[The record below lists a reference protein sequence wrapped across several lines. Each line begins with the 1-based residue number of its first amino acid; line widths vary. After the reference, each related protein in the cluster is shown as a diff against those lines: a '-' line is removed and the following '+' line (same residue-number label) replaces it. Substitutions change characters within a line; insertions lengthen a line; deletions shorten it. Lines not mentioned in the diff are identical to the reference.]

1 MDLRF
6 DVGDD
11 LALQLFNFFGIRVA
25 AHQAEQLHVVFED
38 HVFEVVAFLIVDE
51 LLCEE
56 LLHEDETIFKELVVA
71 DAARAIHFC
80 HYFS

>member
-1 MDLRF
+1 LLTAGLLGGIGRLKLLDLGINVMDLRF

-38 HVFEVVAFLIVDE
+38 HVCTQA
-51 LLCEE
+51 
-56 LLHEDETIFKELVVA
+56 
-71 DAARAIHFC
+71 
-80 HYFS
+80 SNS